1 MRHSPFPVIPYLSGF
16 LLPPL
21 VMVCI
26 TERGL
31 WTYVPVAV
39 VFLAVPMIDMLI
51 GMADA
56 ARQSPELD
64 RNPFFKA
71 VTWSWVPVQL
81 GLLTWVLTRVAAV
94 AFTPFELVGA
104 ALSMGVVS
112 GAIGITFAHE
122 LVHRSHR
129 VERALG
135 EILLASVCYAHF
147 AIEHV
152 HGHHRH
158 VGTPRDPA
166 TARVGESFYRFLPR
180 TLAGSLTS
188 AWHLEVERIAR
199 RGQGPWSPVNRMLR
213 YAATQVVLFPSI
225 WWMFGGVGVVLFAG
239 QALLACSILEVV
251 NYVEHYGLMRKE
263 IAPGQYERIAPHHS
277 WDSSYRLTNWM
288 LINLARHSDHH
299 CLAAKRYQSLELLP
313 QAPQLPGGYGA
324 MFLLAL
330 VPPLWFRVMN
340 PRVEA
345 AAAMMPSIAP

>member
-1 MRHSPFPVIPYLSGF
+1 MRHSPLPVIPYLSGF

-21 VMVCI
+21 VMVCLV
-26 TERGL
+26 ERGV
-31 WTYVPVAV
+31 WTFVPVAA
-39 VFLAVPMIDMLI
+39 VFIAIPIIDTLI
-51 GMADA
+51 GMADV
-56 ARQSPELD
+56 ARQPPVLD

-71 VTWSWVPVQL
+71 ITWGWVPVQV
-81 GLLTWVLTRVAAV
+81 GLLAWVLTRVAAE
-94 AFTPFELVGA
+94 AFTPFEVAGA

-112 GAIGITFAHE
+112 GAIGMTFAHE

-129 VERALG
+129 FERALG
-135 EILLASVCYAHF
+135 ETLLASVCYAHF

-166 TARVGESFYRFLPR
+166 TARLGESFYQFLPR
-180 TLAGSLTS
+180 TAVRSLAS
-188 AWHLEVERIAR
+188 AWEIEVERLAR
-199 RGQGPWSPVNRMLR
+199 RGQRPWSPSNRMLR
-213 YAATQVVLFPSI
+213 YAATQVVVFPSI
-225 WWMFGGVGVVLFAG
+225 WWTFGGVGVAVFAG
-239 QALLACSILEVV
+239 QAALAFSILEVI

-263 IAPGQYERIAPHHS
+263 TAPGQYERIAPHHS
-277 WDSSYRLTNWM
+277 WDSSYRLSNWM

-345 AAAMMPSIAP
+345 AAAFEGQ